1 MSSTRTSQRIVLTAA
16 LAVLLIT
23 SACGAVVG
31 LRPVAADSDFVGPV
45 VAIRPAAQFAAIEV
59 PPVEVPPVEVSSVGD
74 ADVRRPVSPDGSVPA
89 PAASLVGALP
99 ASEGDTTFE
108 QPESA
113 AAGATQVASQP
124 GWPTPDT
131 NTSTIVLVGDSLA
144 EATSGVIAML
154 TVPKAFVPRY
164 WGGTAPC
171 DWLDDDL
178 LADRSSVVVITF
190 TGNSLT
196 PCMSDGAGGHLEH
209 EAFAARYRAD
219 LTELVD
225 HARSTGARVVLVGQP
240 YRSPSFDHAD
250 RVDAINEVIQQL
262 AQAYPFVSYVDAG
275 ATVETV
281 DGSFSERLP
290 CAFFDL
296 DCAADGT
303 TVVRGDGVHFCPVVN
318 VHPCPVYSSGA
329 FRFGAAIATAA
340 NNPTDFE

>member
-1 MSSTRTSQRIVLTAA
+1 MSSTRTSQRTVLTA

-23 SACGAVVG
+23 SACSAVAG
-31 LRPVAADSDFVGPV
+31 LRPDSAQHDVVGPLS
-45 VAIRPAAQFAAIEV
+45 AFRPAAEAAT
-59 PPVEVPPVEVSSVGD
+59 VEVAAVEATEV
-74 ADVRRPVSPDGSVPA
+74 ADVRGPVSPDAGVPA
-89 PAASLVGALP
+89 QQANFVGAIP
-99 ASEGDTTFE
+99 ASEDEAMFG
-108 QPESA
+108 QQA
-113 AAGATQVASQP
+113 KAGAERAQATPQP
-124 GWPTPDT
+124 DWPTPDASS
-131 NTSTIVLVGDSLA
+131 STIVLVGDSLA
-144 EATSGVIAML
+144 EETSGVIAML
-154 TVPKAFVPRY
+154 TAPKSFVPRY

-240 YRSPSFDHAD
+240 YRSPSFDHTD
-250 RVDAINEVIQQL
+250 RVDAINQVIQEL
-262 AQAYPFVSYVDAG
+262 TQAYRFVSYVDAG
-275 ATVETV
+275 AAVETA
-281 DGSFSERLP
+281 DGSFSDRLP